1 MFYHE
6 GTADINQGN
15 LLLELEL
22 EPLNILHM
30 LLLQEVGFFD
40 EARTGELISRLHT
53 DIGAASDMVSQ
64 NLTVMIRSTLH
75 ILVLSSFMLVTC
87 WRLTVVSFV
96 MVPFTECVAKASHQ
110 PETGEEALGP
120 L

>member
-1 MFYHE
+1 M
-6 GTADINQGN
+6 
-15 LLLELEL
+15 
-22 EPLNILHM
+22 
-30 LLLQEVGFFD
+30 QEVGFFD

-87 WRLTVVSFV
+87 WRLTVVSFA
-96 MVPFTECVAKASHQ
+96 MVPFTECVAKASLL
-110 PETGEEALGP
+110 PSPLESTALLSVMTLVLDFFSSDLLFGMET
-120 L
+120 